1 MLLEIFFSDTR
12 ILFLRLYL
20 EKGGSIKSY
29 RAPIII
35 KPIFF
40 GIRKISRTFV
50 RALQYEPD
58 SPKHTSI
65 KELEIKIRETAEK
78 GYTHIFCIIDMDNK
92 NKEPERTRYKRLRA
106 KFAKPINKP
115 KKGISCKVEFFET
128 HLCTELFFFYYFQYT
143 SRQYEN
149 QDLLIKDLNKYV
161 KYEKAEKF
169 FRKYK
174 GLHSYFERYGGSL
187 KKAIANAE
195 KSMKEKETNDRDYTY
210 SELGQLMKALGGFTK

>member
-1 MLLEIFFSDTR
+1 MLN
-12 ILFLRLYL
+12 LR
-20 EKGGSIKSY
+20 
-29 RAPIII
+29 
-35 KPIFF
+35 
-40 GIRKISRTFV
+40 
-50 RALQYEPD
+50 
-58 SPKHTSI
+58 
-65 KELEIKIRETAEK
+65 
-78 GYTHIFCIIDMDNK
+78 THIFCIIDMDNK

-149 QDLLIKDLNKYV
+149 QESLIKDLNKCV

-169 FRKYK
+169 FSK
-174 GLHSYFERYGGSL
+174 GLHSYFERNGGSLKKAIANAIILLERSVSCNGGSL

-195 KSMKEKETNDRDYTY
+195 KSMKEKEKNDRDYTY

>member
-1 MLLEIFFSDTR
+1 MNIETTT
-12 ILFLRLYL
+12 
-20 EKGGSIKSY
+20 KC
-29 RAPIII
+29 
-35 KPIFF
+35 
-40 GIRKISRTFV
+40 TFV
-50 RALQYEPD
+50 G
-58 SPKHTSI
+58 H
-65 KELEIKIRETAEK
+65 KIYFCEARNVLSSLLTFRIAFM
-78 GYTHIFCIIDMDNK
+78 GTHIFCIIDMDNK

-149 QDLLIKDLNKYV
+149 QESLIKDLNKCV

-169 FRKYK
+169 FSK
-174 GLHSYFERYGGSL
+174 GLHSYFERNGGSL

-195 KSMKEKETNDRDYTY
+195 KSMKEKEKNGRDYTY

>member
-1 MLLEIFFSDTR
+1 
-12 ILFLRLYL
+12 
-20 EKGGSIKSY
+20 
-29 RAPIII
+29 
-35 KPIFF
+35 
-40 GIRKISRTFV
+40 
-50 RALQYEPD
+50 
-58 SPKHTSI
+58 
-65 KELEIKIRETAEK
+65 
-78 GYTHIFCIIDMDNK
+78 MDNK

-149 QDLLIKDLNKYV
+149 QDLLIKDLNKCV

-169 FRKYK
+169 FRKNK
-174 GLHSYFERYGGSL
+174 GLHDYFEHKGGSL

-195 KSMKEKETNDRDYTY
+195 KSMKEKEKNGRDYTY